1 MADNAPRLLIINCAS
16 PYFFYIPMGVF
27 GLCDYLGQRGVAC
40 RIFSPS
46 LYPEAGMGERLL
58 AVLDEVRPTH
68 VGLACHWQETAHGL
82 VEALAVVRAWS
93 GEVVTI
99 GGGFTAAFFGEDLL
113 QTLDGLDYVVTGD
126 AELPI
131 WQLLQGRDPLSIA
144 NLIHWQSGQVVRNEQ
159 IWLIDQPT
167 LEGISF
173 ADLSPPIDGDRY
185 LAKINGK
192 LGFPLMLGRG
202 CVFDCA
208 YCGGSRHAFRLHSG
222 RQQPVVRPL
231 ASVLADLHRLKAH
244 TRILYLCYEND
255 QAFIKELFGA
265 IARDAELRGHFTLHY
280 GAWHLLDE
288 EFLTLYRQAFDCTT
302 VMPIF
307 EFSPEV
313 MDDGQRA
320 AIKRGTTYS
329 LAELER
335 NCAEISE
342 TFGGRV
348 RIEVFFSRYH
358 PALSAEDLQRELG
371 QLLGLKL
378 RLLLAELPV
387 HCCFDHLST
396 DVASRYWLEH
406 QVEPHSFSRFLALKQ
421 QVDEGRL
428 HPFPVDNLCLFL
440 PPQLDP
446 AWLTG
451 FEALL
456 FILERLERSSH
467 ELVFLLMAW
476 YGDLWLGPLH
486 QVVARLHGRSP
497 QHFFSDPPLAAV
509 LDQLGPEING
519 IPLPPPPFLTD
530 LLRFSQLKQQ
540 YGQRKGPLAPV
551 APAVDALFILDRQRV
566 SIHEQDYT
574 DLHPLLR
581 RIAER
586 QNDQL
591 AYQRTACLFCEGGI
605 LSLTHATYRRLL
617 APFEQPNP
625 LAPFLTSLDVRQQ
638 EFLQHLVVELTL
650 VPAETAELGHERL
663 GEEQCQIGN

>member
-1 MADNAPRLLIINCAS
+1 MADTAPRLLIINCAS

-27 GLCDYLGQRGVAC
+27 GLCDYLGQRGVQT

-46 LYPEAGMGERLL
+46 LYPEKGMRERLL
-58 AVLDEVRPTH
+58 ALLDEMQPTH

-82 VEALAVVRAWS
+82 VDALAVVRQWS

-126 AELPI
+126 AELPL

-144 NLIHWQSGQVVRNEQ
+144 NLIHRQAGQVVRNAQ
-159 IWLIDQPT
+159 IWLIDPPT
-167 LEGISF
+167 LEGVCF
-173 ADLSPPIDGDRY
+173 TDLSPLIDAERY

-231 ASVLADLHRLKAH
+231 TAVLADLHRLKAQ

-255 QAFIKELFGA
+255 QAFIKELFAA
-265 IARDAELRGHFTLHY
+265 IAEDAELRGHFTLHY

-288 EFLTLYRQAFDCTT
+288 EFLGLYRRAFDGST
-302 VMPIF
+302 VVPIF

-313 MDDGQRA
+313 LDDGNRQ
-320 AIKRGTTYS
+320 AIKRGATYS
-329 LAELER
+329 LGELER
-335 NCAEISE
+335 NCAAISE
-342 TFGGRV
+342 AFGGRV

-358 PALSAEDLQRELG
+358 PALGAEDLQRELG

-378 RLLLAELPV
+378 RLLQANLPV

-406 QVEPHSFSRFLALKQ
+406 QSEPHSFSRFLALKQ

-428 HPFPVDNLCLFL
+428 YPFPVDNLCLFI
-440 PPQLDP
+440 PEQLDS

-451 FEALL
+451 FEALIFL
-456 FILERLERSSH
+456 VQQMERICH
-467 ELVFLLMAW
+467 ELLYLLTAW
-476 YGDLWLGPLH
+476 YGERWLTPLH
-486 QVVARLHGRSP
+486 RVATRLHDRSP
-497 QHFFSDPPLAAV
+497 QDFFSDPPLALVFAH
-509 LDQLGPEING
+509 LEPELATL
-519 IPLPPPPFLTD
+519 PLPPPPFLAD
-530 LLRFSQLKQQ
+530 LFRFSRTKQQ
-540 YGQRKGPLAPV
+540 QGQGKHSLGPVGTSFEGA
-551 APAVDALFILDRQRV
+551 FILDRQRV
-566 SIHEQDYT
+566 GIHEQDYA
-574 DLHPLLR
+574 DLHPLLC
-581 RIAER
+581 RISEHQR
-586 QNDQL
+586 DQL
-591 AYQRTACLFCEGGI
+591 AYQRTACLFCLGGI

-617 APFEQPNP
+617 APFEQPRP
-625 LAPFLTSLDVRQQ
+625 LVPYLAGLDARQQ
-638 EFLQHLVVELTL
+638 ELLQHLVEQRIL
-650 VPAETAELGHERL
+650 VPAATACTTSNL
-663 GEEQCQIGN
+663 